1 MSTPSSSP
9 ALARRL
15 GTADAVMIGLGS
27 MIGAGIFAAFAPAA
41 AAAGSGLL
49 IGLALAALIAYCN
62 ATSSAQLAAQYPT
75 SGGSYVY
82 GRERLGEWPGFLA
95 GWGFVIGKTAS
106 CAAMAMTFAAYAVP
120 EAWQRPAAV
129 AAVMALA
136 AINTRGVTRTAAAT
150 RVIVTVV
157 LLVLA
162 MVVLAGL
169 TSGAP
174 ALDGVGS
181 LGMGDGGWIE
191 GGWYGVLQSAGLLF
205 FAFAGYARIATMGE
219 EVRAPRRTIPRAI
232 LTALG
237 LALVV
242 YVLIAVALLVTVGAA
257 GVAAS
262 PTPLAEVLRVR
273 GWDWG
278 VPLVRIGAAAAALGA
293 LLALI
298 AGIGRTSLAMA
309 RQGDL
314 PRWLGAVHPRHQV
327 PHRAEIALALVVS
340 ALVLT
345 VDLREAIGFSSV
357 GVLLYY
363 LIANLAALTQE
374 APDRLYAKGWQV
386 LGAIGCVVLV
396 ATLPPVSIAAAAV
409 MFALG
414 VGYRLLRL
422 RRAR

>member
-1 MSTPSSSP
+1 MSTPNSSP

-15 GTADAVMIGLGS
+15 GTGDAVMIGLGS

-75 SGGSYVY
+75 SGGTYVY
-82 GRERLGEWPGFLA
+82 GRERLGAWPGFVA

-120 EAWQRPAAV
+120 ESWQRPAAV
-129 AAVMALA
+129 AAVLALA

-205 FAFAGYARIATMGE
+205 FAFAGT
-219 EVRAPRRTIPRAI
+219 P
-232 LTALG
+232 
-237 LALVV
+237 
-242 YVLIAVALLVTVGAA
+242 
-257 GVAAS
+257 AS
-262 PTPLAEVLRVR
+262 PP
-273 GWDWG
+273 W
-278 VPLVRIGAAAAALGA
+278 
-293 LLALI
+293 
-298 AGIGRTSLAMA
+298 A
-309 RQGDL
+309 R
-314 PRWLGAVHPRHQV
+314 RCA
-327 PHRAEIALALVVS
+327 
-340 ALVLT
+340 
-345 VDLREAIGFSSV
+345 
-357 GVLLYY
+357 
-363 LIANLAALTQE
+363 
-374 APDRLYAKGWQV
+374 
-386 LGAIGCVVLV
+386 
-396 ATLPPVSIAAAAV
+396 
-409 MFALG
+409 
-414 VGYRLLRL
+414 
-422 RRAR
+422 RRAGPSPARSSPRSAWPWWFTC